1 MVNWITAF
9 YNSPILVV
17 IYLLLSDMW
26 LETDIVRK
34 SFKNICNCWSLYTNF
49 AAIHIFFQA
58 FLKWEYLRIMYVCTK
73 CFRENIKDR
82 NTSFLWCLKG
92 KVISYSFKTP
102 KMYSKACHF
111 AFCCTWKV
119 KLQRYPLW
127 VQDILLELHFSLG
140 FIFVSGRFVLQK
152 CLKVST
158 SSCMPIRACRIYLV
172 SVFHNWM

>member
-1 MVNWITAF
+1 M
-9 YNSPILVV
+9 
-17 IYLLLSDMW
+17 IYLLLFDVW

-34 SFKNICNCWSLYTNF
+34 SFKIYVIARVCIQILLLFT
-49 AAIHIFFQA
+49 FFLQA
-58 FLKWEYLRIMYVCTK
+58 FLKWEYLSIMYVCTK

-82 NTSFLWCLKG
+82 GTSFLWCLKG

-140 FIFVSGRFVLQK
+140 FIFESGRFVLQK